1 MDECFISWVVNAGKQ
16 ENTEV
21 TRINTSVAEMGE
33 DEGLKMYLGD
43 KIFKLQ
49 TRGYW
54 G

>member
-1 MDECFISWVVNAGKQ
+1 MVNAGKQ